1 MLVKDL
7 NDCEMRARS
16 TFETTH
22 NTALEWSKPKDQQ
35 NKAGHLHLPLCNFI
49 TLRCNKMFV
58 ASLVDPFLVD
68 CIILHQHSSTY
79 STGKFYDVHGIQRC
93 LWRFYV
99 FSAKNILVV
108 VAVMIIPSLIESS
121 MFFFQSEPLSFIE
134 YFSKAYDGILVVDPV
149 FHWLVFYLQPEK
161 CYMQKIHKRL
171 WQGH

>member
-35 NKAGHLHLPLCNFI
+35 NKAGHMHLPLCNFI

-149 FHWLVFYLQPEK
+149 FH
-161 CYMQKIHKRL
+161 
-171 WQGH
+171 